1 MKKVSILIVLVLG
14 CFIESKAQKVAL
26 KSNLLYDATTTMN
39 LGLEFGL
46 ARKWTLDVPVNYNP
60 WKPDNGDVCAI
71 GEYSRKSATGF
82 VRSSDVRSSEC
93 MDIMRTSM
101 SVGSRTGRLLVRICR
116 TAAIRDICM
125 AGVFPSVI
133 HGF

>member
-46 ARKWTLDVPVNYNP
+46 ARKWTLDVP
-60 WKPDNGDVCAI
+60 GSRTTEDVCAI

>member
-60 WKPDNGDVCAI
+60 
-71 GEYSRKSATGF
+71 RKTSAPLGNTA
-82 VRSSDVRSSEC
+82 
-93 MDIMRTSM
+93 
-101 SVGSRTGRLLVRICR
+101 GSPLLVL
-116 TAAIRDICM
+116 
-125 AGVFPSVI
+125 
-133 HGF
+133 

>member
-26 KSNLLYDATTTMN
+26 KSN
-39 LGLEFGL
+39 
-46 ARKWTLDVPVNYNP
+46 
-60 WKPDNGDVCAI
+60 CAI

-125 AGVFPSVI
+125 AGGFPSGI

>member
-60 WKPDNGDVCAI
+60 WKPDNGRRLRHW
-71 GEYSRKSATGF
+71 EYSRKSATGF